1 MLQVAITNMLKND
14 NQLLFV
20 SSRPGK
26 AAASH
31 PPGAI
36 FLEIC
41 ENCIPCRIAYKSGM
55 IEAGIQ
61 TTVQVLKE
69 SHVSHQDAGLCR

>member
-1 MLQVAITNMLKND
+1 MLQIFMLQIAITNMLKND

-26 AAASH
+26 AAVSR

-36 FLEIC
+36 FREI
-41 ENCIPCRIAYKSGM
+41 A
-55 IEAGIQ
+55 
-61 TTVQVLKE
+61 LKL
-69 SHVSHQDAGLCR
+69 HTL